1 MLVDAN
7 AVVVVLTV
15 PTAQYSSHPQWGAVF
30 AAAAAVV
37 VDAVTAVVVV
47 ADNADVVA
55 VAAVEMQSQVF
66 RSH

>member
-47 ADNADVVA
+47 ADNA

>member
-15 PTAQYSSHPQWGAVF
+15 PTAQYSSHPQWEAVF
-30 AAAAAVV
+30 AAAVVV

-47 ADNADVVA
+47 ADNA

>member
-7 AVVVVLTV
+7 AVFVVLTV
-15 PTAQYSSHPQWGAVF
+15 PTAQYSSHPQWEAVF
-30 AAAAAVV
+30 AAAVVV
-37 VDAVTAVVVV
+37 VDAVTAVVV

>member
-15 PTAQYSSHPQWGAVF
+15 PTAQYSSHPQWEAVF
-30 AAAAAVV
+30 AAAVVV

>member
-15 PTAQYSSHPQWGAVF
+15 PTAQYSSHPQWEAVF
-30 AAAAAVV
+30 AAAV

-47 ADNADVVA
+47 ADNA

>member
-15 PTAQYSSHPQWGAVF
+15 PTAQYSSHPQWEAVF
-30 AAAAAVV
+30 AAAV
-37 VDAVTAVVVV
+37 VDAVTAGVVV